1 MRVTIKDIAK
11 RVGVTPATVSM
22 VINNSPK
29 ISQRTKEKVMQAI
42 KEMNYHPN
50 YIGRSLVKGKTNNIA
65 VVASFFA
72 SLFALESV
80 RGIEQNLRKTQYNL
94 ILYSTRGIEE
104 NERDMLKRIFYERR
118 ADGIVIISL
127 KAEKELVEEFKKDDV
142 PIVFIEEIVE
152 GAPTVKFNNIK
163 GAYMATEHLIKKGRK
178 NIAFVGG
185 AADKELNADER
196 LKGYREALEANGLPF
211 DENNTIEVLNY
222 SFEEGEDLVNE
233 LLSRS
238 NKFDA
243 MFCAAG
249 DITAIGV
256 MDAAKNQGIIVPDDI
271 AVIGYDDIYI
281 SNLTTPSLTT
291 VRQPIAQMGM
301 RAFDLLMDI
310 IEKKAGSDNKII
322 SFEPELVIRD
332 SA

>member
-29 ISQRTKEKVMQAI
+29 ISQKTKERVSQAI

-50 YIGRSLVKGKTNNIA
+50 YIGRSLVKGKTNNIG

-80 RGIEQNLRKTQYNL
+80 RGIEQNLRKTPYNL

-104 NERDMLKRIFYERR
+104 NEKDLLRRIFYERR
-118 ADGIVIISL
+118 ADGLIIISL
-127 KAEKELVEEFKKDDV
+127 KAEKEILEEFKGEGV
-142 PIVFIEEIVE
+142 PVVFIEEIVE

-163 GAYMATEHLIKKGRK
+163 GAFVATEHMIKKGKK
-178 NIAFVGG
+178 NIAIVIGDRG
-185 AADKELNADER
+185 LNAEER
-196 LKGYREALEANGLPF
+196 LKGYKEALAKYNIPLKN
-211 DENNTIEVLNY
+211 DNIINVLNY
-222 SFEEGEDLVNE
+222 SFEEGEEILNMILERQEKVDGV
-233 LLSRS
+233 
-238 NKFDA
+238 
-243 MFCAAG
+243 FCGAG
-249 DITAIGV
+249 DITAIGI
-256 MDAAKNQGIIVPDDI
+256 MDAAKSRGIRIPEEFGIV
-271 AVIGYDDIYI
+271 GYDDIYI

-301 RAFDLLMDI
+301 RSFDLLMEM
-310 IEKKAGSDNKII
+310 IEGKTGSESKII
-322 SFEPELVIRD
+322 SFEPELIVRE
-332 SA
+332 SV

>member
-11 RVGVTPATVSM
+11 KVGVTPATVSM

-42 KEMNYHPN
+42 KEMDYHPN

-80 RGIEQNLRKTQYNL
+80 RGIEQDLRKTQYNL
-94 ILYSTRGIEE
+94 ILYSTRGSEE
-104 NERDMLKRIFYERR
+104 NERDMLRRIYYEKR
-118 ADGIVIISL
+118 ADGLIIISL
-127 KAEKELVEEFKKDDV
+127 KAEKEFVEEFKKEGV
-142 PIVFIEEIVE
+142 PVVFIEEIIE

-163 GAYMATEHLIKKGRK
+163 GAYTATEHLIKKGRK
-178 NIAFVGG
+178 NIVFVGG
-185 AADKELNADER
+185 SGEKELSAEER
-196 LKGYREALEANGLPF
+196 MKGYKAALADNDIPF
-211 DENNTIEVLNY
+211 DENNVIEVFNY
-222 SFEEGEDLVNE
+222 SFEEGEDIISEIVSKE
-233 LLSRS
+233 RDI
-238 NKFDA
+238 DA
-243 MFCAAG
+243 VFCAAG

-256 MDAAKNQGIIVPDDI
+256 MDAAKNRGISVPDDL

-291 VRQPIAQMGM
+291 VRQPISQMGM
-301 RAFDLLMDI
+301 RAFELLMDMV
-310 IEKKAGSDNKII
+310 EKKEGSDNKII
-322 SFEPELVIRD
+322 SFEPELIIRD
-332 SA
+332 SV

>member
-29 ISQRTKEKVMQAI
+29 ISQKTKERVMQAI

-50 YIGRSLVKGKTNNIA
+50 YIGRSLVKGKTNNIG

-80 RGIEQNLRKTQYNL
+80 RGIEQNLRKTPYNL

-104 NERDMLKRIFYERR
+104 NEKDLLRRIFYERR
-118 ADGIVIISL
+118 ADGLVIISL
-127 KAEKELVEEFKKDDV
+127 KMEKEILEEFKSEGIPV
-142 PIVFIEEIVE
+142 VFIEEIVE

-163 GAYMATEHLIKKGRK
+163 GAFLATEYMIKKGRK
-178 NIAFVGG
+178 NIAIVIGDRG
-185 AADKELNADER
+185 LNAEER
-196 LKGYREALEANGLPF
+196 LKGYKEALEKYNIPLKN
-211 DENNTIEVLNY
+211 DNVINVLNY
-222 SFEEGEDLVNE
+222 SFEEGEEILNMILERQEKVDGV
-233 LLSRS
+233 
-238 NKFDA
+238 
-243 MFCAAG
+243 FCGAG
-249 DITAIGV
+249 DITAIGI
-256 MDAAKNQGIIVPDDI
+256 MDAAKSRGVRIPEDFGI
-271 AVIGYDDIYI
+271 IGYDDIYI

-301 RAFDLLMDI
+301 RSFDLLMEM
-310 IEKKAGSDNKII
+310 IEGKTGSESKII
-322 SFEPELVIRD
+322 SFEPELIIRE
-332 SA
+332 SV